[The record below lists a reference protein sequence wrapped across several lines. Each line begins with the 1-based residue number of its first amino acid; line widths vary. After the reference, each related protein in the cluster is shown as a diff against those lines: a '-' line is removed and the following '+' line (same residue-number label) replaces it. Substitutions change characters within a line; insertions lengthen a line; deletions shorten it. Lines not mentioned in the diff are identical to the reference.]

1 MLSTNIVLNMD
12 PKIYKLRG
20 HAGHQPF
27 LALMLPNV
35 IYKIDIEIENID
47 EIGSADSIKVF
58 VFS

>member
-1 MLSTNIVLNMD
+1 MD

-35 IYKIDIEIENID
+35 IYKIDIEIEN
-47 EIGSADSIKVF
+47 EN
-58 VFS
+58 FSKEKNK